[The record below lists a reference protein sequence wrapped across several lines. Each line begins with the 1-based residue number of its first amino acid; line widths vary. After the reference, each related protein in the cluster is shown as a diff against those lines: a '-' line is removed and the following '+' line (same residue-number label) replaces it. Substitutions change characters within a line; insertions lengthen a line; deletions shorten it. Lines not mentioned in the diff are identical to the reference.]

1 MILRK
6 RYEEAR
12 GKEGATHGRL
22 REQDG
27 FAMVMVVLAVSLL
40 SIIGALSLLIAASSL
55 KGIVNMKP
63 EDRAFAIAEDA
74 IALAHARIVG
84 GVVTASPYTFNGTR
98 QGGNYRVRITMPITG
113 STHNFTVVASSD
125 YSSNGATYQ
134 RTISEDV
141 SYYGDQAFDA
151 MRNYLLFA
159 GHNLTVRVD
168 DLLSAGIPMRIN
180 GNIRAQNQTSLY
192 LNPFL
197 GIGDGLTINGRVEGQ
212 TGVYIESVPN
222 FVGLL
227 SDLTVNDDILS
238 NGTVSLRGNGFW
250 LLFVRLLGWVNTQ
263 DISANA
269 ITRTG
274 SGCPSGGVETQG
286 WQNLPQV
293 YVPQPNLEYYKALAQ
308 QQGNY
313 FVGDKTFNSG
323 NLSDYSKSSVTV
335 IYATG
340 NMTMNGFFWN
350 QPNMKGVFV
359 CEGNFTANNTLKF
372 LQNSKFQVIAKN
384 NVTLNSNWDFMEFG
398 TSDEFFMWSGH
409 DVQLNMGMFSGLK
422 LQVTALNDITVDSD
436 NIVGTCQVNYSP
448 PDVDVG
454 GFPIDVVVSDW
465 KELPSE

>member
-6 RYEEAR
+6 RREEAR
-12 GKEGATHGRL
+12 GKEGAAHGRL

-27 FAMVMVVLAVSLL
+27 FAMVMVILAVSLL
-40 SIIGALSLLIAASSL
+40 SIIGALSLLVAASAL
-55 KGIVNMKP
+55 KGVVSMKP

-74 IALAHARIVG
+74 VALAHARIVG
-84 GVVTASPYTFNGTR
+84 GLVTESPYTFNGTR
-98 QGGNYRVRITMPITG
+98 QGGNYNVTITG
-113 STHNFTVVASSD
+113 STPNNFTVVASSD
-125 YSSNGATYQ
+125 YSSNGATY
-134 RTISEDV
+134 RRKISEDV
-141 SYYGDQAFDA
+141 SYYGDQAFDV

-180 GNIRAQNQTSLY
+180 GSIRAQNQTSLY
-192 LNPFL
+192 LNPL
-197 GIGDGLTINGRVEGQ
+197 IGIGDGLTINGRVEGQ
-212 TGVYIESVPN
+212 AGVYIESVPN

-227 SDLTVNDDILS
+227 SDLTINDGILS

-250 LLFVRLLGWVNTQ
+250 LLFVRLLGWVNTK

-274 SGCPSGGVETQG
+274 SGFQSSGVETQG
-286 WQNLPQV
+286 WHSLAQV
-293 YVPQPNLEYYKALAQ
+293 YVPQPNMEYYKALAQ

-350 QPNMKGVFV
+350 EPNMKGVFV

-372 LQNSKFQVIAKN
+372 LQSSKFQVIAKN
-384 NVTLNSNWDFMEFG
+384 NITLDSDWDFMEFG

-409 DVQLNMGMFSGLK
+409 DVRLNMGMFSGLK
-422 LQVTALNDITVDSD
+422 LQVTALNDILVDSD
-436 NIVGTCQVNYSP
+436 KILSTCQVNYSP

>member
-1 MILRK
+1 
-6 RYEEAR
+6 
-12 GKEGATHGRL
+12 
-22 REQDG
+22 
-27 FAMVMVVLAVSLL
+27 
-40 SIIGALSLLIAASSL
+40 
-55 KGIVNMKP
+55 
-63 EDRAFAIAEDA
+63 
-74 IALAHARIVG
+74 
-84 GVVTASPYTFNGTR
+84 
-98 QGGNYRVRITMPITG
+98 
-113 STHNFTVVASSD
+113 
-125 YSSNGATYQ
+125 
-134 RTISEDV
+134 
-141 SYYGDQAFDA
+141 
-151 MRNYLLFA
+151 
-159 GHNLTVRVD
+159 
-168 DLLSAGIPMRIN
+168 
-180 GNIRAQNQTSLY
+180 
-192 LNPFL
+192 
-197 GIGDGLTINGRVEGQ
+197 
-212 TGVYIESVPN
+212 VPN

-250 LLFVRLLGWVNTQ
+250 LLFVRLLGWVNTK

-274 SGCPSGGVETQG
+274 SGFQSGGVETQG
-286 WQNLPQV
+286 WQNLTQV
-293 YVPQPNLEYYKALAQ
+293 YVPQPNMEYYEALAQ

-350 QPNMKGVFV
+350 QPDMKGVFV

-384 NVTLNSNWDFMEFG
+384 NITLNSNWDFMEFG

-409 DVQLNMGMFSGLK
+409 DVQLNVGMFSGLK

-436 NIVGTCQVNYSP
+436 NILGTCQVNYSP
-448 PDVDVG
+448 PDIDVG